1 MIIIPIK
8 HAKFKDFDAL
18 KLLAFNIKH
27 SGYADISSINTT
39 YTDNYISINRAGN
52 NVLLVLKNNIINLGY
67 SKDYTNKFIIF
78 YGTED
83 IKRYIKNR
91 IASLKLKIPKNVN
104 GISYVNDT
112 TLPTAAGNYGSSV
125 DEYGFELL
133 GTAHPP
139 TFIDEII

>member
-8 HAKFKDFDAL
+8 QAKFKTFDAL

-27 SGYADISSINTT
+27 SCYPDISPINTT
-39 YTDNYISINRAGN
+39 STDKYICINRAGN
-52 NVLLVLKNNIINLGY
+52 DVLLVLKNNILKLGY

-78 YGTED
+78 YDKKD
-83 IKRYIKNR
+83 IKLYIKNR

-112 TLPTAAGNYGSSV
+112 TLPTVSSILNAGYYGGSV
-125 DEYGFELL
+125 DENGLEF
-133 GTAHPP
+133 
-139 TFIDEII
+139 